1 MQTSR
6 NWRHDLALIEA
17 ARAGDEEALVSL
29 LKSAQPDIQKYA
41 RLNCRTANDVDDV
54 VQETLWLLY
63 RKVGTLRALTSIS
76 GWLVAVVR
84 RECRRLARR
93 MFHRGE
99 TDITELENDL
109 DLSTRPQPELR
120 MDLAQAIRSLPE
132 HYREVVLLR
141 DIEEMTVDEIS
152 KTLGLT
158 RETVKARL
166 HRARGLIR
174 EYLKG

>member
-6 NWRHDLALIEA
+6 HWRHDLDLIEA
-17 ARAGDEEALVSL
+17 ARTGDEQALVSL

-41 RLNCRTANDVDDV
+41 RLNCRTANDIDDA

-84 RECRRLARR
+84 RECRRLAES

-99 TDITELENDL
+99 TDITVIENNL
-109 DLSTRPQPELR
+109 DFSNRPQPELR
-120 MDLAQAIRSLPE
+120 IDLAAAIRSLPE

-141 DIEEMTVDEIS
+141 DIEEMTIEEIS
-152 KTLGLT
+152 KILDLS

-166 HRARGLIR
+166 HRARVLIR